1 MHHHVHHFEM
11 GAWLMWLA
19 SLVSV
24 IGSIVGLAAA
34 RRSLSA
40 RTDGQRLGWLWMSGV
55 AIGGVGIWLM
65 HFIAML
71 GFAVPGVP
79 LRYDMT
85 WTAGSAVLAIVAVF
99 AGLLVVGTSV
109 SAPRLLAGGLIT
121 GLAVNIM
128 HYAGMNAV
136 RFQGEIHYNRWLVAL
151 SVLIAVVAA
160 TVALL
165 FTLILD
171 SVLMRLLGG
180 LVMGVAVVGMHYTG
194 MAAVSVRLHGTGGT
208 PAAGES
214 PAALLVPML
223 AGPLSFLLLAG
234 AVVLFDHRMV
244 TGGAARIPAER
255 KPGVPAGELVS
266 HTARRPPSRIR
277 RAPARAPRR
286 GPVRARFRTP
296 QNR

>member
-19 SLVSV
+19 YLVSV

-40 RTDGQRLGWLWMSGV
+40 RTDGQRLGWLWMSAV

-194 MAAVSVRLHGTGGT
+194 MAAVSVTVDQSI
-208 PAAGES
+208 P
-214 PAALLVPML
+214 VPEG
-223 AGPLSFLLLAG
+223 AEVFSFLFPVFVMGLLG
-234 AVVLFDHRMV
+234 LAVPITVLLISDPDDL
-244 TGGAARIPAER
+244 AAPE
-255 KPGVPAGELVS
+255 
-266 HTARRPPSRIR
+266 
-277 RAPARAPRR
+277 
-286 GPVRARFRTP
+286 PV
-296 QNR
+296 